1 MNEKNLK
8 CSLKNHKE
16 ADAILF
22 CTECKIY
29 MCNKCEKL
37 HSELFPDHVP
47 IKIEHKINQDLLAS
61 VCQEKNHRNE
71 LNYFCKKHNKLCCIY
86 CISKIKNNEIGQH
99 SNCDVCFIEEIE
111 EEKKKKLEEN
121 IKILE
126 ELSNNLKD
134 SINAS
139 KLSMDKINDIK
150 ESIKKNIQQIFTKL
164 RNELNNREDK
174 LMEEVD
180 KKFNDT
186 FLNENILKQAE
197 KLPDKIVTL
206 LEKGKKIN
214 KEWENFKKNEAI
226 IDCLNIEN
234 NIITIKKLKE
244 HIKNNNNSEHKI
256 KFNYLSKDIDKLIE
270 YISTLGNIED
280 EYDNKSLFDSKIEFE
295 QKLFRD
301 WLNNKK
307 FKSELLFRKSRD
319 GSKPEDFHNKCDNK
333 GNTITIIETTKG
345 NKFGGYTEL
354 QWDKSEKFKKD
365 KSTFI
370 FSLNN
375 KEKYLPR
382 NNNDSIYCSSSYGSV
397 FGCDQA
403 DIAWGYNNLNKGQCY
418 KDKTNTFLSDRILTN
433 GDELW
438 ETKEVEV
445 FKIIYI

>member
-1 MNEKNLK
+1 M
-8 CSLKNHKE
+8 
-16 ADAILF
+16 
-22 CTECKIY
+22 
-29 MCNKCEKL
+29 
-37 HSELFPDHVP
+37 
-47 IKIEHKINQDLLAS
+47 
-61 VCQEKNHRNE
+61 
-71 LNYFCKKHNKLCCIY
+71 
-86 CISKIKNNEIGQH
+86 
-99 SNCDVCFIEEIE
+99 
-111 EEKKKKLEEN
+111 
-121 IKILE
+121 
-126 ELSNNLKD
+126 
-134 SINAS
+134 
-139 KLSMDKINDIK
+139 
-150 ESIKKNIQQIFTKL
+150 
-164 RNELNNREDK
+164 
-174 LMEEVD
+174 
-180 KKFNDT
+180 
-186 FLNENILKQAE
+186 
-197 KLPDKIVTL
+197 
-206 LEKGKKIN
+206 
-214 KEWENFKKNEAI
+214 
-226 IDCLNIEN
+226 
-234 NIITIKKLKE
+234 
-244 HIKNNNNSEHKI
+244 
-256 KFNYLSKDIDKLIE
+256 
-270 YISTLGNIED
+270 
-280 EYDNKSLFDSKIEFE
+280 FDSKIEFE

-433 GDELW
+433 GDEFW